1 MEGTL
6 TRPVHMNYL
15 EPGHAALFA
24 DTFLVVALSPGA
36 ICVNG
41 DHFQRLCRGGA
52 ACQKSDEKIE

>member
-1 MEGTL
+1 
-6 TRPVHMNYL
+6 MNCL
-15 EPGHAALFA
+15 DPGHAALFA